1 MFLDTYNRG
10 KTLHVEF
17 TALGLMVGIIC
28 VRGGGKEKLGVR
40 GRSDRV
46 VHVGAAPLNAG
57 KPRRGA
63 KKTEPAAPFNSLKR
77 GF

>member
-1 MFLDTYNRG
+1 MS
-10 KTLHVEF
+10 
-17 TALGLMVGIIC
+17 
-28 VRGGGKEKLGVR
+28 GGGEEKLGVR